1 MMNSTLPK
9 ASKLVL
15 LVFAGLAL
23 LAPLPYSIISPGNA
37 INVVEKV
44 ITPAKGLE
52 NTIKTYKSDGELM
65 LLTIMVTYP
74 NAYVTGG
81 QAIYS
86 WMRADQVVL
95 PKSVL
100 YTPGLSVKAE
110 EKKSTKEMVDSQL
123 SAKQAALN
131 YLQSKYYE
139 LRSIKPSDIRISLAD
154 TGGPSAGAAFALG
167 IIELLTEDD
176 LLDGRKIAVT
186 GTISATGDIGEIG
199 GVNEKIIAAKK
210 AGATLVL
217 IPVANCKYVDSIPEG
232 IEIAAVSSLDQAIA
246 AFNSANP
253 LGCASVGA

>member
-1 MMNSTLPK
+1 
-9 ASKLVL
+9 
-15 LVFAGLAL
+15 
-23 LAPLPYSIISPGNA
+23 
-37 INVVEKV
+37 
-44 ITPAKGLE
+44 
-52 NTIKTYKSDGELM
+52 
-65 LLTIMVTYP
+65 
-74 NAYVTGG
+74 
-81 QAIYS
+81 
-86 WMRADQVVL
+86 MRADQVVL